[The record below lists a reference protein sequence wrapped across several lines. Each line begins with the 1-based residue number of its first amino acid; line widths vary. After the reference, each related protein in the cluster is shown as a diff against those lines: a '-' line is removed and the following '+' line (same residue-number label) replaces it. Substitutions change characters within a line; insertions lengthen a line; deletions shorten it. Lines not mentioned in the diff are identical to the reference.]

1 MRAAQAELGKG
12 VSRYSHLSEITSNAG
27 LAFPTALDCTRQVM
41 EAVRW
46 GRLIS

>member
-1 MRAAQAELGKG
+1 MREAQAELGKG
-12 VSRYSHLSEITSNAG
+12 VSRPSRLPGTTSNG
-27 LAFPTALDCTRQVM
+27 ELALPTAIEHIREVM